1 MPAPAAQSHAGAS
14 TTTSSAAWQEQEHGW
29 RRWIAPMEDPL
40 GARPAQ
46 WQQPWGKDLLT
57 PPRLP
62 QAALR
67 SAQGVPSLPAA
78 QLDCLA
84 ASQALG
90 AFAPGDTL
98 QRRDRLAQ
106 GAEALAAQPL
116 PEGALR
122 IAATDAQA
130 QSAESTDQA
139 MVLPLAQAL
148 RLALCLNPQVRA
160 SWMNIARAS
169 AQLGLARSSQWP
181 QASASLS
188 RQYSRSRMD
197 GGQSSAKM
205 WASTQSLTL
214 SWRVFD
220 FGARSA
226 HSRAAQAQLRAALAA
241 QQGAI
246 RSIAANVLETYV
258 QAQATQA
265 QWRRQQHIAQ
275 TGQAIAAAVQRRHA
289 QGAESNHGLL
299 QAQASSARH
308 ELEGEKIQ
316 AELAMLAQR
325 LRSLTGLAPL
335 QPIVLEDIPEE
346 LAAWP
351 SQQAMAGPDAPQP
364 ATIAQTLQRSL
375 PQWLLQAREASPA
388 VLEAAAALQAAAASA
403 QAVQSEAMPRLDAT
417 YGHYRNGR
425 PAQPLLGR
433 SSREHSAGLTLTIPL
448 WEGFAST
455 YRIRSATATRESARM
470 ALDAARLEAE
480 RELLEAYTQAQ
491 TSLLRLGAASRLYT
505 ISQRVVQSNEA
516 LYQHGVLDAVALH
529 RALLDWQE
537 ASNELTQSHAQWL
550 RAKLRLW
557 LLSG

>member
-1 MPAPAAQSHAGAS
+1 
-14 TTTSSAAWQEQEHGW
+14 
-29 RRWIAPMEDPL
+29 MEDPL
-40 GARPAQ
+40 GTRPAQ

-67 SAQGVPSLPAA
+67 SAQGVPALPAA

-90 AFAPGDTL
+90 AFAPGNSL
-98 QRRDRLAQ
+98 QRHDPLAQ
-106 GAEALAAQPL
+106 ALQAQDTTALAALPL
-116 PEGALR
+116 PDGALH
-122 IAATDAQA
+122 IAATSTQA
-130 QSAESTDQA
+130 QLAESTDQA
-139 MVLPLAQAL
+139 MALPLAQAL

-160 SWMNIARAS
+160 SWMEIARAS
-169 AQLGLARSSQWP
+169 AQLGQARSSHWP

-197 GGQSSAKM
+197 GGQGSAKL

-241 QQGAI
+241 QQEAI
-246 RSIAANVLETYV
+246 RGTAASVLDTYV

-275 TGQAIAAAVQRRHA
+275 TGQAIAAAIQRRHA

-308 ELEGEKIQ
+308 ALEGEKIQ

-351 SQQAMAGPDAPQP
+351 EQHATAPNASQP
-364 ATIAQTLQRSL
+364 AIAQALQRSL

-388 VLEAAAALQAAAASA
+388 VLEAAAALEAATASA
-403 QAVQSEAMPRLDAT
+403 QAVQAEAMPRLDAA

-433 SSREHSAGLTLTIPL
+433 ASREHSAGLTLTIPL

-455 YRIRSATATRESARM
+455 YRIRNATATRESARM

-480 RELLEAYTQAQ
+480 RELLEAYTQAAS
-491 TSLLRLGAASRLYT
+491 SLLRLDAASRLYA
-505 ISQRVVQSNEA
+505 ISQRMVQSNEA

-537 ASNELTQSHAQWL
+537 ANNELTLAHAQWL